1 MAWLYASYQNCF
13 IGVLYWIS
21 SYFSFKLLGRRS
33 ELNWVGVPS
42 MVLAITLSR
51 WFFFFCLD
59 YHSTE
64 DLTCCSFSD
73 VDSPLGQAFNSSL
86 ATTDGAAA
94 PAPPSQHGDATAN
107 SIWVPPKKSKMPS
120 LKTFRLTKE
129 LVEQRVKDNVIIV
142 TFGNYAFMDFILS
155 WVKHLTELNLSNL
168 LVGKWWFSI

>member
-1 MAWLYASYQNCF
+1 MLVIKTISLECYTEF
-13 IGVLYWIS
+13 LLIFRS
-21 SYFSFKLLGRRS
+21 SY
-33 ELNWVGVPS
+33 WVGEANSIGLVS
-42 MVLAITLSR
+42 HQWFRQSHSLVD
-51 WFFFFCLD
+51 FFFFCLD

-73 VDSPLGQAFNSSL
+73 VDSPLGQAFNASL

-94 PAPPSQHGDATAN
+94 PAPRSQHGDATAN

-168 LVGKWWFSI
+168 LVGK